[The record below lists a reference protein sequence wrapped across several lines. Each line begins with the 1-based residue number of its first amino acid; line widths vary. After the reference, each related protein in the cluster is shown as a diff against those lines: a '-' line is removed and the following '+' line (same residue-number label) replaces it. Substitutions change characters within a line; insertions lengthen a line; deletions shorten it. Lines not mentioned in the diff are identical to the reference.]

1 MGCAWISSTSTARAD
16 LTFWEARVQVV
27 VGRVVRAHGI
37 NGEVAVDVRTDSPAV
52 RFADGAVVDT
62 DPGERGPLTVRRTR
76 WHSGRLLVCFDG
88 VVDRTSAEALRG
100 TLLVADSSTSPGGG
114 DPDEFWDHELA
125 GLVAVTTTGTVLG
138 EVAEVAHPPGADLLV
153 IRAPNGGELL
163 VPFVRAIV
171 PEVDVAGGRVVVDPP
186 EGLLEL

>member
-1 MGCAWISSTSTARAD
+1 
-16 LTFWEARVQVV
+16 VQLV

-37 NGEVAVDVRTDSPAV
+37 AGEVAVEVRTDSPEV
-52 RFADGAVVDT
+52 RFADGAVLDT
-62 DPGERGPLTVRRTR
+62 DPPERGPLTVLRTR

-88 VVDRTSAEALRG
+88 VADRNAAEALRG
-100 TLLVADSSTSPGGG
+100 TALVADSSTSPPGD
-114 DPDEFWDHELA
+114 DPDEFWDHQLA
-125 GLVAVTTTGTVLG
+125 GLVAVTTAGAVLGTV
-138 EVAEVAHPPGADLLV
+138 EEVAHPPGADVLV
-153 IRAPNGGELL
+153 IRAGDGGELL

>member
-1 MGCAWISSTSTARAD
+1 
-16 LTFWEARVQVV
+16 VQLV

-37 NGEVAVDVRTDSPAV
+37 TGEVSVEVRTDSPDM
-52 RFADGAVVDT
+52 RFADGALLDT
-62 DPGERGPLTVRRTR
+62 DPAERGPLTVRRTR

-88 VVDRTSAEALRG
+88 VADRTSAEALRG
-100 TLLVADSSTSPGGG
+100 TLLVADSSTSPSGD
-114 DPDEFWDHELA
+114 DPDEFWDHQLA
-125 GLVAVTTTGTVLG
+125 GLVAVTTAGAVLG

-153 IRAPNGGELL
+153 IRAANGGELL

-186 EGLLEL
+186 DGLLEL